1 MFMDEGKA
9 ARSLPCESI
18 IKEVKEIKE
27 GKEVK
32 EEKEVKEVKEGTQG
46 NLLARG
52 AAEKM
57 CYDANRRICV
67 ERQGEAALA
76 ASLVAQTTNADA

>member
-9 ARSLPCESI
+9 ARPLPCESI
-18 IKEVKEIKE
+18 LN
-27 GKEVK
+27 EVK
-32 EEKEVKEVKEGTQG
+32 EEKEVKEVKEVKEGTQG

-57 CYDANRRICV
+57 CYDANRRICI

>member
-9 ARSLPCESI
+9 ARPLPCESI
-18 IKEVKEIKE
+18 I
-27 GKEVK
+27 
-32 EEKEVKEVKEGTQG
+32 KEVKEGTQG

-57 CYDANRRICV
+57 CYDANRRICI
-67 ERQGEAALA
+67 ERQREATLA
-76 ASLVAQTTNADA
+76 ASLVVQTTNADA